1 MEKHQFTLG
10 AFAIV
15 LNAKQEVLLCH
26 RTDVD
31 FWNLP
36 GGGVDQH
43 ESPWDA
49 VLREV
54 YEETGLTVTVERLL
68 GIYSKPQVDDLVFTF
83 LCTPVDNY
91 VPSTSNEADQVGYF
105 ALDQLPNNLFSNH
118 LERIQ
123 DFFQSS
129 QGVLL
134 KKQ

>member
-1 MEKHQFTLG
+1 MEKHQVTLG
-10 AFAIV
+10 AFAII
-15 LNAKQEVLLCH
+15 LNTKQEVLLCH

-36 GGGVDQH
+36 GGGVDQY

-54 YEETGLTVTVERLL
+54 HEETGLTVTVERLL

-83 LCTPVDNY
+83 LCTPIDDQ
-91 VPSTSNEADQVGYF
+91 VPSTSNEADQVDYF
-105 ALDQLPNNLFSNH
+105 ALEQLPKNLFSNH

-129 QGVLL
+129 EGVLL